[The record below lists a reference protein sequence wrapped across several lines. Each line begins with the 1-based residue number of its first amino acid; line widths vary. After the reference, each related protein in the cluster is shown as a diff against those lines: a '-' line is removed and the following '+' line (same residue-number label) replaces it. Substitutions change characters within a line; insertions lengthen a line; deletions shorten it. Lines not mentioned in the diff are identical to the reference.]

1 MPQKDRKTVPDRV
14 LTSVNELLALA
25 NMPSVALLYKTVR
38 SKLINSE
45 GPVSAAQPWC
55 YVQMAFAAACSKRII
70 ESTKDT
76 PYIKEKIET
85 TDKLFD
91 HPQAELYERNI
102 LNMLAAT
109 GPWVVGRGIYRFD
122 PDFCEELAK
131 TEMTKIPYQQLMN
144 MPEWCT
150 YIPYVHDRLPENIK
164 GQFEEYDGFFA
175 YLEEDD
181 RYHVPELRISNVK
194 ISQDESGRDKIV
206 LEPIF
211 IELISEDLDVCTHRI
226 DFNALENEEIGENKS
241 NNYKQLLQDQILYC
255 LQLLLCIC
263 AENIEKTPVNLPA
276 QKTNRQ
282 HLKDSQD
289 SNEYMDS
296 CRKWEVGTRIGAAI
310 RSWKSEKNPERTM
323 LTMAGNATKSHVHI

>member
-1 MPQKDRKTVPDRV
+1 M
-14 LTSVNELLALA
+14 
-25 NMPSVALLYKTVR
+25 
-38 SKLINSE
+38 
-45 GPVSAAQPWC
+45 
-55 YVQMAFAAACSKRII
+55 
-70 ESTKDT
+70 
-76 PYIKEKIET
+76 
-85 TDKLFD
+85 
-91 HPQAELYERNI
+91 
-102 LNMLAAT
+102 NMLAAT

-310 RSWKSEKNPERTM
+310 RSWKSEKKSGTHDAYHGGQRHQKPRPHLRRAHWHTY
-323 LTMAGNATKSHVHI
+323 LTGPRSEEQKRVLRWISPLEINVVIEDEMPTVLHSVKK